1 MFWSLLPVGCRGE
14 AVAGGAGFD
23 DVGAVG
29 DAVDDG
35 GCEPG
40 VGEGPAPFREG
51 RVAHDR
57 YRGALLTLGQ
67 DLEEELG
74 GSLVEVDVAEPV
86 DLCRRRHK
94 WTYADLVVMP
104 MRRDAVGVNAPR
116 CNGFV
121 SPFSICWLA

>member
-1 MFWSLLPVGCRGE
+1 MGS
-14 AVAGGAGFD
+14 
-23 DVGAVG
+23 VG

-35 GCEPG
+35 GGEPG

-74 GSLVEVDVAEPV
+74 GSLVEVDVAELI

-94 WTYADLVVMP
+94 LIYADLVVMP
-104 MRRDAVGVNAPR
+104 MRRDAVGVNVPR

-121 SPFSICWLA
+121 STFSVCWSA

>member
-1 MFWSLLPVGCRGE
+1 MGCRGE

-23 DVGAVG
+23 DVCAVG

-57 YRGALLTLGQ
+57 YCGALLTLGQ
-67 DLEEELG
+67 DLEEEFG
-74 GSLVEVDVAEPV
+74 GSLVEVDVAEFV
-86 DLCRRRHK
+86 DREEVESAVASDGLGEVE
-94 WTYADLVVMP
+94 LV
-104 MRRDAVGVNAPR
+104 G
-116 CNGFV
+116 CLGEFV
-121 SPFSICWLA
+121 CELGAG